1 VKPYLGLSLD
11 ETVVGQATWK
21 LPAYV
26 IAYVAEIERFEVA
39 VAYGMEEYKDGHNL
53 AVGYATRT
61 VAAAFTTGVQRV
73 FFQFEGEI
81 FAEFIVN
88 TENFY

>member
-1 VKPYLGLSLD
+1 M
-11 ETVVGQATWK
+11 ET
-21 LPAYV
+21 PC
-26 IAYVAEIERFEVA
+26 ICDSEIERFEVA
-39 VAYGMEEYKDGHNL
+39 VAYGMEEYKDGHHL